1 MATPNE
7 AVQAAM
13 TIDGAKAAALVDL
26 ETGMTLATAGSGIDL
41 EVAGAGNTEVVRAKL
56 RVMDSTGIEGP
67 IEDIMIVLK
76 DQFHI
81 IHPLTAATGQG
92 LFLYLALV
100 KDKANLAMARRQLAN
115 IEKSIQI

>member
-7 AVQAAM
+7 AVQAALK
-13 TIDGAKAAALVDL
+13 IDGAKATAMVDI

-41 EVAGAGNTEVVRAKL
+41 EVAGAGNTEVLRAKL
-56 RVMDSTGIEGP
+56 RVMDSTGIQGP
-67 IEDIMIVLK
+67 IEDIMIILK

-92 LFLYLALV
+92 LFLYLALE
-100 KDKANLAMARRQLAN
+100 KDKANLAMARRQLEN
-115 IEKSIQI
+115 IEKAIEI

>member
-1 MATPNE
+1 MTTPNE

-13 TIDGAKAAALVDL
+13 KIDGAKASALVDL

-41 EVAGAGNTEVVRAKL
+41 EVAGAGNTEVLRAKM

-67 IEDIMIVLK
+67 IEDMMIILK

-81 IHPLTAATGQG
+81 IHPLTAVTGQG
-92 LFLYLALV
+92 LFLYLALE
-100 KDKANLAMARRQLAN
+100 KDKANLAMARRQLEN
-115 IEKSIQI
+115 IEKSIEI